1 MAISDLR
8 KFSSEGSRPG
18 AADNI
23 TPPIISQRRVWIV
36 AWRAGTSDCGQG
48 GRHHHRTFPARRAAL
63 PDVTGF
69 VADVCDA
76 ARLGREPSLRLRL
89 LIEELFIN
97 TLDHGYGGDSEGLVE
112 VAFEVGPDGIELT
125 YEDTAPA
132 HDPFA
137 ALSPPDERAAVEE
150 RPVGGL
156 GVLLVAAMAEQV
168 RYRRA
173 GDRNRISLLIRA
185 AR

>member
-8 KFSSEGSRPG
+8 KSCSEGRGPAPRDRNHS
-18 AADNI
+18 AYN
-23 TPPIISQRRVWIV
+23 IV
-36 AWRAGTSDCGQG
+36 ATRRDRCLEAGTSDCGQSR
-48 GRHHHRTFPARRAAL
+48 RHHHRTFSARRAAL
-63 PDVTGF
+63 PDVTAF
-69 VADVCDA
+69 VADVCDG

-97 TLDHGYGGDSEGLVE
+97 TLDHGYRGDSEAPVE
-112 VAFEVGPDGIELT
+112 IAFEVGPDGIELT
-125 YEDTAPA
+125 YEDAAPA

-156 GVLLVAAMAEQV
+156 GLLLVAAMAERV

>member
-1 MAISDLR
+1 
-8 KFSSEGSRPG
+8 
-18 AADNI
+18 
-23 TPPIISQRRVWIV
+23 
-36 AWRAGTSDCGQG
+36 
-48 GRHHHRTFPARRAAL
+48 
-63 PDVTGF
+63 
-69 VADVCDA
+69 VCEA

-97 TLDHGYGGDSEGLVE
+97 TLDHGYRGDSEGPVE

-125 YEDTAPA
+125 YEDAAPPY
-132 HDPFA
+132 DPFA
-137 ALSPPDERAAVEE
+137 ALSPPDEGAAVED
-150 RPVGGL
+150 RRVGGL

>member
-1 MAISDLR
+1 MPLDLHH
-8 KFSSEGSRPG
+8 SAYNI
-18 AADNI
+18 AA
-23 TPPIISQRRVWIV
+23 TGRERRLK
-36 AWRAGTSDCGQG
+36 AGTSDWGQS
-48 GRHHHRTFPARRAAL
+48 GRHHHRTFSARRAAL
-63 PDVTGF
+63 PDITAF

-97 TLDHGYGGDSEGLVE
+97 TLDHGYRGDSEKPVD
-112 VAFEVGPDGIELT
+112 VAFEVGPDAIELT
-125 YEDTAPA
+125 YEDAAPP

-137 ALSPPDERAAVEE
+137 SLSPPDERAAVED
-150 RPVGGL
+150 RQVGGL

-168 RYRRA
+168 SYRRA